1 MLDEILNNIHQVLLQ
16 NWKSNLILR
25 QLWLHSETT
34 EELILF
40 CLHGNLI
47 DMTQTKNF
55 GTRYGQLL
63 ELFLYIPGGLVV
75 LDESMGNLH

>member
-1 MLDEILNNIHQVLLQ
+1 MLSQQV
-16 NWKSNLILR
+16 
-25 QLWLHSETT
+25 WLHSETT

-47 DMTQTKNF
+47 DMTQTKISCM
-55 GTRYGQLL
+55 RHAPLL
-63 ELFLYIPGGLVV
+63 ELCMYIPGGLVV